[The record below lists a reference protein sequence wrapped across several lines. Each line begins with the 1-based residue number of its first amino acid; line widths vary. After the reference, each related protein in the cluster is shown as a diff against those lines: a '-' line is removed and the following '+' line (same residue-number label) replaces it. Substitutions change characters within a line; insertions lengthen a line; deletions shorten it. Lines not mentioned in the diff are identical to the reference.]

1 MPRGTRCRD
10 SQKYAPCWCSK
21 CRQNGFVYKS
31 KCFQEPP
38 AFQKSF
44 SSGPVMGSASIQF
57 CLYLI
62 TLKKFIVFQLRNAS
76 LGSGWGVERELLDPQ
91 RCPSTI
97 QNQDQG
103 LIEDQGLVF
112 RCYLLVSCPP
122 LPIHIR
128 RPDEQD
134 KGFHF
139 CAYHS
144 SLKAGHSNIN

>member
-1 MPRGTRCRD
+1 MPWGIGCRD

-21 CRQNGFVYKS
+21 RRQNGFVYKS

-44 SSGPVMGSASIQF
+44 SSGPVMGSASIKF

-62 TLKKFIVFQLRNAS
+62 TLKKKFIVFQLRDAS
-76 LGSGWGVERELLDPQ
+76 LGWGWGGRELLDSQ

-97 QNQDQG
+97 QNQDQR

-134 KGFHF
+134 TGSHF
-139 CAYHS
+139 CAYRS